1 MQNFKMSQKQKM
13 IDLYKKEKVTKIFD
27 YHRSKY
33 TYQKYKHKIE
43 SNFLKKAISEIPSK
57 NINVLDIACGTG
69 RMLPEIF
76 KTKKKIKY
84 IGLDSSNEMFN
95 ELKKKEVF
103 RKNKKDISLV
113 LSDATKLPFKD
124 NSFDIVYTYHLL
136 WHIPEN
142 DQETVINEMLRVT
155 KKGGI
160 IILDILNKNF
170 IWEKTK
176 KYFGKKKSVGLYK
189 QKPSAVKRALGEV
202 DNIEIE
208 KLSDAIIK
216 NSNIYRLF
224 NIINVMRGFL
234 PLSFF
239 HMIYFKIKK

>member
-1 MQNFKMSQKQKM
+1 
-13 IDLYKKEKVTKIFD
+13 
-27 YHRSKY
+27 
-33 TYQKYKHKIE
+33 
-43 SNFLKKAISEIPSK
+43 
-57 NINVLDIACGTG
+57 
-69 RMLPEIF
+69 
-76 KTKKKIKY
+76 
-84 IGLDSSNEMFN
+84 
-95 ELKKKEVF
+95 
-103 RKNKKDISLV
+103 
-113 LSDATKLPFKD
+113 
-124 NSFDIVYTYHLL
+124 
-136 WHIPEN
+136 
-142 DQETVINEMLRVT
+142 MLRVT

-189 QKPSAVKRALGEV
+189 QEPSAVKRDLGEV

-224 NIINVMRGFL
+224 NIINVVRVFL